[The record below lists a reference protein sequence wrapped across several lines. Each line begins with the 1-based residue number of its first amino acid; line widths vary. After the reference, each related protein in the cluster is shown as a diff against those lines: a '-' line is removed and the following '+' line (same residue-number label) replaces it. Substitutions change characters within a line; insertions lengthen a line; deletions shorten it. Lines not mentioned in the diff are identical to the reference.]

1 MKWWDNFF
9 LEESAK
15 GPPVIYGGG
24 RYTKGL
30 AGSGAKC
37 HFGECALPFTRPI
50 HQLLPATLI
59 PLAHNHFLL
68 DGIKRAGQP
77 PRCAPSIFRTKKN
90 KERKQKQSQMYLPLL
105 DWYYS
110 RRRTAGHKFARNTG
124 PGVRVKR
131 EPSNANQLR
140 KVAGTAVFVATDDG
154 EFHRVDGKNT
164 RRRRRPR
171 VCVRRPAQNP
181 SIDPM
186 PLRRLC
192 TISTVAAGQLN
203 NWWSALAHK
212 PTD

>member
-1 MKWWDNFF
+1 MSRPLIGWRPARPAKRHCGGKKELLRLFFFNEMMRQFF

-105 DWYYS
+105 D
-110 RRRTAGHKFARNTG
+110 
-124 PGVRVKR
+124 
-131 EPSNANQLR
+131 
-140 KVAGTAVFVATDDG
+140 
-154 EFHRVDGKNT
+154 
-164 RRRRRPR
+164 
-171 VCVRRPAQNP
+171 
-181 SIDPM
+181 
-186 PLRRLC
+186 
-192 TISTVAAGQLN
+192 
-203 NWWSALAHK
+203 
-212 PTD
+212 